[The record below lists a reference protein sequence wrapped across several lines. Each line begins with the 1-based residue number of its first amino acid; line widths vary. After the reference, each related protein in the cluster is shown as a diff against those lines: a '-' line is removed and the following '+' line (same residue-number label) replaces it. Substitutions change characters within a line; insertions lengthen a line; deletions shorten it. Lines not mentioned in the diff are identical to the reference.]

1 MPRGLDHIVHA
12 VRDLDEAAERYRR
25 LGFTVGARNKHPWG
39 THNYIVQFPG
49 FFIELLSVEEPEKIP
64 PAAPRAFSFGKASQ
78 DFLARHEGFAMLVL
92 ESTDARADR
101 AAFETA
107 GIGGYDA
114 FDFEREARRPNG
126 DVIKVAFSLAFAVDP
141 EADAGFF
148 VCQQHYPENF
158 WNPAFQS
165 HANRALG
172 VAGVVFVATE
182 PVAHSAFLAAF
193 ADAPATKTSADGIA
207 VNTPRGVIEVVT
219 PATFQRRYGPAV
231 PDVTGGMRLGALRL
245 TIADFADNAVQGASK
260 RLDSPPLIARVQGAV
275 LVLEPLVRVR

>member
-12 VRDLDEAAERYRR
+12 VRDLDATAERYRR

-64 PAAPRAFSFGKASQ
+64 PPAPAMFSFGTASQ
-78 DFLARHEGFAMLVL
+78 KFLERHEGFAMLVL
-92 ESTDARADR
+92 ESKDARADR
-101 AAFETA
+101 DAFEKA

-126 DVIKVAFSLAFAVDP
+126 EAIKVAFSLAFAIDP

-165 HANRALG
+165 HPNRVLG

-182 PVAHSAFLAAF
+182 PAAHAAFLAAF
-193 ADAPATKTSADGIA
+193 ADAPVAKTTADGIA

-219 PATFQRRYGPAV
+219 PETFQRRYGPSV
-231 PDVTGGMRLGALRL
+231 PDVTDGMRLGALRL
-245 TIADFADNAVQGASK
+245 TMADFADNAVRGASK
-260 RLDSPPLIARVQGAV
+260 RIDSPPLIARVQGAV
-275 LVLEPLVRVR
+275 LVLEPLIRVR

>member
-12 VRDLDEAAERYRR
+12 VRDLDATAEHYRR

-64 PAAPRAFSFGKASQ
+64 PAAPRTFSFGTAVQ
-78 DFLARHEGFAMLVL
+78 EFLARQEGFAMLVL
-92 ESTDARADR
+92 ESRDARADR
-101 AAFETA
+101 DAFEAA

-141 EADAGFF
+141 KADAGFF

-165 HANRALG
+165 HSNRVLG

-182 PVAHSAFLAAF
+182 PAAHAEFLAAF
-193 ADAPATKTSADGIA
+193 AGVPAAETTADVIA

-219 PATFQRRYGPAV
+219 PDIFQRRYGSPA
-231 PDVTGGMRLGALRL
+231 PDVTRGMRLGALRL
-245 TIADFADNAVQGASK
+245 TIADFADNAAQGASK
-260 RLDSPPLIARVQGAV
+260 RVDSPSLVARVQGAV
-275 LVLEPLVRVR
+275 LVLEPAVRIR

>member
-12 VRDLDEAAERYRR
+12 VRDLDAAAERYRR

-64 PAAPRAFSFGKASQ
+64 PAEPHMFSFGRASQ
-78 DFLARHEGFAMLVL
+78 NFLARHEGFAMLVL
-92 ESTDARADR
+92 ESHDARADR
-101 AAFETA
+101 DAFEAA
-107 GIGGYDA
+107 GVGGYDA
-114 FDFEREARRPNG
+114 FDFEREARRPDG
-126 DVIKVAFSLAFAVDP
+126 EVIKVAFSLAFAVDP
-141 EADAGFF
+141 KADAGFF

-165 HANRALG
+165 HSNRVLG

-182 PVAHSAFLAAF
+182 PAAHAAFLAAF
-193 ADAPATKTSADGIA
+193 ADAPTAKTTAGGIA

-219 PATFQRRYGPAV
+219 PDTFQRRYGSAA
-231 PDVTGGMRLGALRL
+231 PDVTRGMRLGALRL
-245 TIADFADNAVQGASK
+245 TMADFADNAVQGASK